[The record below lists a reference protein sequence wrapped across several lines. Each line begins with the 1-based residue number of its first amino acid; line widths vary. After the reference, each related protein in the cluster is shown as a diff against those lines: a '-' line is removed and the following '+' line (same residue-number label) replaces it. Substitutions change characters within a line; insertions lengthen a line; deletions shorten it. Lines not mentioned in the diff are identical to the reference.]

1 MASIACYG
9 AANLDRTARCI
20 GELVLRTSNPV
31 TTGQSIGGVAR
42 NVAANLTHLGNK
54 VRLTAAIGGDSGGEE
69 LVRALTADGVE
80 ARGMLR
86 FADATTASYTAVLDR
101 DGELLIG
108 LADMAIYDRITPE
121 ALAPTLEGDSFHGR
135 FVDANLPTA
144 CLDAATSGLPQDI
157 VLAASTVSTPKA
169 ARLLPFLDRF
179 DIVFANRAEASVL
192 SDIDI
197 QNDADALRAADAIRR
212 RGTTTVFVTL
222 GPRGAVVVGTDDRL
236 YRPAIPGAARDVVGA
251 GDAFASGAMSALLA
265 GKSLHDALI
274 DGLATA
280 SLTVEVDGP
289 NDPALS
295 PARVAERARDA
306 RGEK

>member
-31 TTGQSIGGVAR
+31 TTRQSIGGVAR

-69 LVRALTADGVE
+69 LVRALTADGID

-135 FVDANLPTA
+135 FVDANLPPA

-157 VLAASTVSTPKA
+157 ILAASTVSTPKA
-169 ARLLPFLDRF
+169 ARLLPFLDRL
-179 DIVFANRAEASVL
+179 DVVFANRAEASVL

-222 GPRGAVVVGTDDRL
+222 GPRGAVVVGADDRL

-289 NDPALS
+289 NDPGLS
-295 PARVAERARDA
+295 PARVAERTRDA

>member
-31 TTGQSIGGVAR
+31 TTRQSIGGVAR

-69 LVRALTADGVE
+69 LVRALTADGIE

-135 FVDANLPTA
+135 FVDANLPPA
-144 CLDAATSGLPQDI
+144 CLDAATSRLPQDI

-169 ARLLPFLDRF
+169 ARLLPFLDRL
-179 DIVFANRAEASVL
+179 DVVFANRAEASVL

-222 GPRGAVVVGTDDRL
+222 GPRGAVVVGADDRL

-289 NDPALS
+289 NDPGLS
-295 PARVAERARDA
+295 PARVAERTRDA